1 MFDQKNLVI
10 GIALLAAGVA
20 IGGAL
25 LGNGSQAETDFTT
38 QAADMR
44 MAQSQVEPQPSQ
56 AEKDFMDFTM
66 PDLSK
71 PKEGQDVTRHGC
83 HLIAC
88 RSARS
93 FLAMGHR
100 LPGAV
105 SSSRSTLS
113 RRMVGLRGRT
123 FLCVK
128 RTHRPSRADGATASA
143 EWFSP
148 RPGRDVSARR
158 KADAERL
165 GIRPWLQVRAG
176 MIGRI
181 SAWHA

>member
-1 MFDQKNLVI
+1 MTEQLVAAARMHGSFSTIVVLSGRLKRHLPVLRPHLHQKRTLRRRGRI
-10 GIALLAAGVA
+10 DAK
-20 IGGAL
+20 
-25 LGNGSQAETDFTT
+25 S
-38 QAADMR
+38 R
-44 MAQSQVEPQPSQ
+44 
-56 AEKDFMDFTM
+56 
-66 PDLSK
+66 
-71 PKEGQDVTRHGC
+71 GC

>member
-1 MFDQKNLVI
+1 MIRVAASELLYVTAFAYLGKQYDLLVRQKVKMTFFLDTH
-10 GIALLAAGVA
+10 GLPSGSA
-20 IGGAL
+20 ISVTAI
-25 LGNGSQAETDFTT
+25 TT
-38 QAADMR
+38 PLWKEAPR
-44 MAQSQVEPQPSQ
+44 
-56 AEKDFMDFTM
+56 
-66 PDLSK
+66 
-71 PKEGQDVTRHGC
+71 PKASIDAKSRGC